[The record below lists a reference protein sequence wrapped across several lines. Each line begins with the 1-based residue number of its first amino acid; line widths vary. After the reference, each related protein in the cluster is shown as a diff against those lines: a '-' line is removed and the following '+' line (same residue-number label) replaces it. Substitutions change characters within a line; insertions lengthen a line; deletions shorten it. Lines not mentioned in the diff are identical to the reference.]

1 MTNLREVDWAGLCA
15 AFPDDMYLIHRVGDP
30 GTIRRAVV
38 SEHSWSTRTRSEY
51 WESDWVMFWCES
63 MDADERAAELA
74 AHLSWHRGFSDGGD
88 IGGMTLNDDTDLP
101 DGLVMPAFNSWSWFW
116 TDAVRAQVSSD
127 ADVVEIAHEDPRL
140 KELLAHSPTAAHER
154 DGKAPHMWFG
164 IVEGDQLLSV
174 AAVDKNGSSTLV
186 QNVVTHAD
194 ARGRGLATRVCSHA
208 TAWSLL
214 EAPYAT
220 LGMMTDN
227 EAAERIYLSLGYV
240 CDKRFRSG
248 LFG

>member
-1 MTNLREVDWAGLCA
+1 VGVNNRLLPDKQVSYIRNSVKATVDAYDGTVTLYAQDEKDPVLTAWMKT
-15 AFPDDMYLIHRVGDP
+15 FP
-30 GTIRRAVV
+30 GTIKPK
-38 SEHSWSTRTRSEY
+38 SEITP
-51 WESDWVMFWCES
+51 
-63 MDADERAAELA
+63 ELA
-74 AHLSWHRGFSDGGD
+74 AHLRWHRGFADGGD

-116 TDAVRAQVSSD
+116 TDAVRAQVSLD

-154 DGKAPHMWFG
+154 DGKAPHIWFG